1 MNDISIGIS
10 LITFLFACRFPI
22 KSTVHHWRLL
32 GAAADKLGKD
42 IINGVVHAII
52 SLMLEV
58 KMEKDQI

>member
-1 MNDISIGIS
+1 MIYLSIGIS
-10 LITFLFACRFPI
+10 LLTFLFACRFLI
-22 KSTVHHWRLL
+22 KCTVRPWRLL

-42 IINGVVHAII
+42 IINGVVHAIT